1 MGSKA
6 PSAMEEG
13 TCQHTGLGKLLGEM
27 GLAFRPGNGKD
38 LGYWGRNTGAKCWE
52 NQPEQSRRNKSSVF
66 KGQEEQSS

>member
-13 TCQHTGLGKLLGEM
+13 TCQHTGLGKLLGEL

-38 LGYWGRNTGAKCWE
+38 LGYWEKHRGKMLGEPARATQEKQVKCL
-52 NQPEQSRRNKSSVF
+52 
-66 KGQEEQSS
+66 